1 MPDLREVFEMVTKQV
16 EPDVDEWGKQERRQR
31 RHTLVRK
38 AGVFAMVASLIAV
51 GLIVYTLARD
61 PARTT
66 VPGTDLGSTPPTG
79 AERSKMT
86 DVGVT
91 LTDSGCTM
99 RGPDEPISGGII
111 SFGVS
116 NETDGF
122 AAFDIGRLADG
133 HTVDELARDIENASP
148 SEDVRDRRPSYFE
161 GSLMGEVT
169 GGIDFFHGG
178 GPGPSLLQVQR
189 YGQAGATWSG
199 PIGEDRVRPATYA
212 VICYAPE
219 NPSTHNRRPWM
230 DRYALFE
237 PVDVVGPVEVE
248 G

>member
-51 GLIVYTLARD
+51 GLIAYTLARD

-66 VPGTDLGSTPPTG
+66 VPGTDLGSTPPTS
-79 AERSKMT
+79 AESGSTQT

-122 AAFDIGRLADG
+122 AAFDIGRLANG
-133 HTVDELARDIENASP
+133 HTVDELARDIENANP
-148 SEDVRDRRPSYFE
+148 SEDVRDRRPGYFE

-178 GPGPSLLQVQR
+178 GPGTSLLQVQR

-199 PIGEDRVRPATYA
+199 PIGQDRPRPATYA
-212 VICYAPE
+212 SICYAE
-219 NPSTHNRRPWM
+219 SM
-230 DRYALFE
+230 DRYPVFE
-237 PVDVVGPVEVE
+237 PVGVVGPVEI
-248 G
+248 GR

>member
-1 MPDLREVFEMVTKQV
+1 MPDLREVFDMVTKQV
-16 EPDVDEWGKQERRQR
+16 EPDLNEWREQERRQR

-38 AGVFAMVASLIAV
+38 AGVFAMVASLIA
-51 GLIVYTLARD
+51 IAFIAYTLARD

-79 AERSKMT
+79 AESGTTRT

-99 RGPDEPISGGII
+99 RGPDEPIAGRTV

-116 NETDGF
+116 NETYGF

-148 SEDVRDRRPSYFE
+148 SEDVRDRRPGYFE
-161 GSLMGEVT
+161 GSLMGFVA
-169 GGIDFFHGG
+169 GGIDRSHEV
-178 GPGPSLLQVQR
+178 GPGSSLLQVGR
-189 YGQAGATWSG
+189 YGGATWSG
-199 PIGEDRVRPATYA
+199 PTGGDRQNAGAYV
-212 VICYAPE
+212 VICYAE
-219 NPSTHNRRPWM
+219 SRTG
-230 DRYALFE
+230 DLE
-237 PVDVVGPVEVE
+237 PAGVAGPVEV